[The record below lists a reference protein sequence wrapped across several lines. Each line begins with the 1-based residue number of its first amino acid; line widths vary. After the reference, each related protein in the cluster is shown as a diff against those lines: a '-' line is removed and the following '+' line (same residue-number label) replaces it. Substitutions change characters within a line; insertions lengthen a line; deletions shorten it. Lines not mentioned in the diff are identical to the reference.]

1 MAEEREDV
9 FQARLDKALNFLSE
23 RGFSRELR
31 QQQQRCSV
39 KQLFSRGDLLA
50 VPHRIWEKSDFSSF
64 STYEDCVVLV
74 ICPLKLILR
83 TTFTWRPPSGRLSM
97 FKNWS
102 RLSLFSFSDI

>member
-31 QQQQRCSV
+31 QEQRCSV
-39 KQLFSRGDLLA
+39 RQLFSRGDLLA

-64 STYEDCVVLV
+64 STYERRLCYPRNLSTEIDFENNFYLEAAFGKV
-74 ICPLKLILR
+74 IYV
-83 TTFTWRPPSGRLSM
+83 
-97 FKNWS
+97 
-102 RLSLFSFSDI
+102 

>member
-31 QQQQRCSV
+31 QEQRCSV

-50 VPHRIWEKSDFSSF
+50 VLPTGFGKSLNFQVLALMKEDHVCYPRNLSTEIDFENNF
-64 STYEDCVVLV
+64 YLEAAFGKAIYV
-74 ICPLKLILR
+74 
-83 TTFTWRPPSGRLSM
+83 
-97 FKNWS
+97 
-102 RLSLFSFSDI
+102 